1 MMCEGVLEMWGK
13 FEISRGL
20 TRHPPPF
27 ATTTPRI
34 VEQG

>member
-20 TRHPPPF
+20 TRPPPF

>member
-20 TRHPPPF
+20 TRPPP
-27 ATTTPRI
+27 PLRHHHS
-34 VEQG
+34 EDR